1 MFGIARTAVARLAQV
16 RQPLKDLLR
25 QSTRSYGEFAVNIP
39 LAAATVDTN
48 MGIPLVGN
56 KILATYIW
64 VDGTGENLREK
75 TRTLENDP
83 GAPENYPRWSFD
95 GSSTYQ
101 ALKGEDSDMILKVGP
116 IQHIC
121 EPSTNEKNIR
131 LPLELLNILRTPLE
145 PAAVYPDPFFG
156 GNHKLVLCKVLD
168 PHEKPAKTNH
178 RAKCKE
184 VMDKID
190 HTNPWFGM
198 EQEYLFL
205 DRDGHPLGWPKFGF
219 PKPQGPYY
227 CAVGGDRIFGREI
240 VNTHYRASIYAGLA
254 IFGINSEVTPGQW
267 EYQLG
272 QCRGIEMGD
281 QMWMS
286 RYLLHRVAEQFG
298 VTVTFHPKP
307 AITRGNWNG
316 AGCHCNFST
325 EEMRGEGGIA
335 AIEAAMPKLEA
346 THKECIRVYDPHDGE
361 DNKHRLTGKHETSSY
376 DHFSWG
382 VANRAASVR
391 LPRGVAQAKKGY
403 LEDRRPSSNCDPY
416 QVTRMIA
423 ESILLR

>member
-1 MFGIARTAVARLAQV
+1 LIQLYAIRVYFGAETIDYGCCSSPCSVLQELLSHDWRRLV
-16 RQPLKDLLR
+16 CHPVKDLLR
-25 QSTRSYGEFAVNIP
+25 QSARSYGEFSVNIP
-39 LAAATVDTN
+39 NATPTVDTN

-56 KILATYIW
+56 KILATYVW

-75 TRTLENDP
+75 TRTLDGDP
-83 GAPENYPRWSFD
+83 GAAENYPRWSFD

-101 ALKGEDSDMILKVGP
+101 ALKGEDSDMILK
-116 IQHIC
+116 
-121 EPSTNEKNIR
+121 
-131 LPLELLNILRTPLE
+131 
-145 PAAVYPDPFFG
+145 PAAIYPDPFFG
-156 GNHKLVLCKVLD
+156 GNHKLVLCEVLD
-168 PHEKPAKTNH
+168 AHEKPAKTNH

-190 HTNPWFGM
+190 HTVPLFGM

-254 IFGINSEVTPGQW
+254 LFGINSEVTPAQW

-307 AITRGNWNG
+307 EITRGPWNG

-325 EEMRGEGGIA
+325 EEMRSEGGIK

>member
-1 MFGIARTAVARLAQV
+1 MTNFDVKAILHSELAVYFVAM
-16 RQPLKDLLR
+16 
-25 QSTRSYGEFAVNIP
+25 YF
-39 LAAATVDTN
+39 
-48 MGIPLVGN
+48 
-56 KILATYIW
+56 LATYIW
-64 VDGTGENLREK
+64 VDGTGEILREK

-101 ALKGEDSDMILKVGP
+101 ALKGEDSDMILK
-116 IQHIC
+116 
-121 EPSTNEKNIR
+121 
-131 LPLELLNILRTPLE
+131 

-307 AITRGNWNG
+307 AITKGNWNG
-316 AGCHCNFST
+316 AGCRCNFST
-325 EEMRGEGGIA
+325 EEMRGEGGTA

-346 THKECIRVYDPHDGE
+346 THKECIRVYDPYDGE
-361 DNKHRLTGKHETSSY
+361 DKKHR
-376 DHFSWG
+376 
-382 VANRAASVR
+382 
-391 LPRGVAQAKKGY
+391 
-403 LEDRRPSSNCDPY
+403 
-416 QVTRMIA
+416 
-423 ESILLR
+423 